1 MSRCDSLNCP
11 FHDIFCKIWSWMW
24 MACVCVSNVK
34 WQQVERGRRVDI
46 STHDFSPFSL
56 PNETFYDPKQKFLC
70 HRMPENHVDIERQ
83 WTRYVIGSEIIE
95 WKLSP
100 SNPQANII
108 AIKWEKVLKIFI
120 WADTWHFHTESIA
133 IQKHR
138 SVKRVYNCEWMD
150 YEGLLLLVWIIK
162 EKWKLESLEI
172 TSHNR
177 ILEGFD
183 LKSYKECRGFQRVIK
198 CLIYHKVLTFCHGNV
213 IKLRKWSWLGKFQGR
228 FLWGFSNDFIFAIT
242 SIDFYFKDDIRLFG
256 EFLLKL

>member
-1 MSRCDSLNCP
+1 MNFIFLLLLLGRWWRGKKAVRNMSRCDSLNCP
-11 FHDIFCKIWSWMW
+11 FHDIFCKIWSCMW

-95 WKLSP
+95 WKLSS

-133 IQKHR
+133 IQKHC

-183 LKSYKECRGFQRVIK
+183 LKSYKECKRFSKSDKVSYLSQSFNLLSWK
-198 CLIYHKVLTFCHGNV
+198 CDKVEEM
-213 IKLRKWSWLGKFQGR
+213 KLVRKVSR
-228 FLWGFSNDFIFAIT
+228 
-242 SIDFYFKDDIRLFG
+242 
-256 EFLLKL
+256 

>member
-1 MSRCDSLNCP
+1 MIKSVSRNLNYE
-11 FHDIFCKIWSWMW
+11 FHFFASSSRSMTREKGSQKYVKMWFVKLPVSWHILQNMVLNVNGLR
-24 MACVCVSNVK
+24 MCSNVK

-56 PNETFYDPKQKFLC
+56 PNETFDDPKQKFLC

-213 IKLRKWSWLGKFQGR
+213 IKEMKLVRKVSR
-228 FLWGFSNDFIFAIT
+228 
-242 SIDFYFKDDIRLFG
+242 
-256 EFLLKL
+256 